1 MPRLRWVAGML
12 ALAALVAVPLGTGP
26 ARAARSTAPTE
37 ITYWYPWGGD
47 SKTYEE
53 KRAKD
58 FNATHPGVHA
68 SGLYVPPHSGVDNGK
83 LLSAIASGHVPD
95 LVVVDMANSAAVLG
109 YQGGLLDL
117 APYLKTIGWSANQML
132 PGAAQLM
139 QYGGKIWAIPETGN
153 LLYFYINKTLF
164 RKAGLDPNKPP
175 TSLAQLDAYAQK
187 LTTHDSKGNL
197 NTIGFIPWAEDGS
210 NPWIWPWVFGANFT
224 KVVNNKVKLTLTDP
238 ATIRALDYQAG
249 YAKKYGADKLQTA
262 ISGFGAAFSPNDAF
276 IGGKVAMMVGGNW
289 HTEALRTYNPKL
301 DYAVFPIPYPAGG
314 RPNATV
320 FFMNIYMVPVGSKH
334 PLEAVKF
341 ALWAGNGSAVIGN
354 ENVWR
359 TFSGYKQGPNAPKNI
374 WQTHDDAAYK
384 VTEKLNVSPNATNGP
399 LLPISTQ
406 LANDLA
412 TAEQKVYY
420 LKSTPLQA
428 MTEVQN
434 RLQPLLDKALH
445 Q

>member
-1 MPRLRWVAGML
+1 
-12 ALAALVAVPLGTGP
+12 
-26 ARAARSTAPTE
+26 
-37 ITYWYPWGGD
+37 
-47 SKTYEE
+47 
-53 KRAKD
+53 
-58 FNATHPGVHA
+58 
-68 SGLYVPPHSGVDNGK
+68 
-83 LLSAIASGHVPD
+83 
-95 LVVVDMANSAAVLG
+95 
-109 YQGGLLDL
+109 
-117 APYLKTIGWSANQML
+117 
-132 PGAAQLM
+132 
-139 QYGGKIWAIPETGN
+139 
-153 LLYFYINKTLF
+153 
-164 RKAGLDPNKPP
+164 
-175 TSLAQLDAYAQK
+175 
-187 LTTHDSKGNL
+187 
-197 NTIGFIPWAEDGS
+197 
-210 NPWIWPWVFGANFT
+210 
-224 KVVNNKVKLTLTDP
+224 
-238 ATIRALDYQAG
+238 
-249 YAKKYGADKLQTA
+249 
-262 ISGFGAAFSPNDAF
+262 
-276 IGGKVAMMVGGNW
+276 
-289 HTEALRTYNPKL
+289 
-301 DYAVFPIPYPAGG
+301 
-314 RPNATV
+314 V

-420 LKSTPLQA
+420 LKSTPMQA